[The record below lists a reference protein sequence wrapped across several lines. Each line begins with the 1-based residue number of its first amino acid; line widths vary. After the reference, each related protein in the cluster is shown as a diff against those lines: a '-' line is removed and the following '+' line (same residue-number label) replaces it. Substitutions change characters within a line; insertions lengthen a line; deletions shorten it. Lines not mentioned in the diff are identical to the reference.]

1 MGGLISFTGR
11 KKCFGLYGG
20 IFGFCRL
27 YLAEVVGLKKVV
39 V

>member
-1 MGGLISFTGR
+1 MGFNLIYWPE
-11 KKCFGLYGG
+11 KCFGLYGG